1 MSEKNTLAVL
11 IPNRSLGH
19 RGFFILMA
27 LIGCIS
33 FIAGVVFISVGAWPV
48 VGFFGLDVLL
58 IYWAFKLNY
67 RSGMQR
73 EIIELDEKTL
83 IITRITP
90 AGRSTSWRFD
100 RYWVRVE
107 HNVDAEEEFDNQ
119 PLILTS
125 HGRVLE
131 IASFLSSDQK
141 IEFTKFLRKAL
152 KTG

>member
-1 MSEKNTLAVL
+1 MTEENTLAVL
-11 IPNRSLGH
+11 TPNRSLGH

-27 LIGCIS
+27 LISCIS

-48 VGFFGLDVLL
+48 VGFFGLDILL

-67 RSGMQR
+67 RSGMAR

-83 IITRITP
+83 KITRINP
-90 AGRSTSWRFD
+90 AGRSKNWHFN

-107 HNVDAEEEFDNQ
+107 HSVDVEEEYDNQ

-125 HGRVLE
+125 HGRALE
-131 IASFLSSDQK
+131 IAGFLSRDEK
-141 IEFTKFLRKAL
+141 IKFSEFLKNAL
-152 KTG
+152 KA